1 MRIVIARLNHETN
14 TFSPILTPLAAFR
27 PTWGERAVDES
38 RGMKAAL
45 GAFHAYAERV
55 GAEISC
61 PLIAHAWPSGPVDD
75 SAFEAMSTAILAD
88 VSKGCDMILL
98 DLHGAMVTQSYD
110 DGEGELLSRVRNAAQ
125 GIPIGVALDLHGN
138 ITQRMIENCDALAG
152 FKTYPHVDMVETG
165 ELVCSIME
173 RIRRGEPRPRIAL
186 AQPPLIAHT
195 LAMNTTVPGA
205 MAEVI
210 DCAVRAERQPGVLA
224 VSFFGGFPAADIH
237 DAGASIVA
245 VTEHHLSPHE
255 IAEDIARQAWSRR
268 EGFVYDQKPLGQSIS
283 LASAAARRFGTGPVL
298 MLDHGD
304 NCMSGGTCENMDVLQ
319 AALKAGLTGIVAGP
333 INDRGVVAQAFAAGM
348 GAEIE
353 IEVGNKIFADGF
365 SPPDPSLKLKGRISA
380 LGDGRYTISGPIYTG
395 MVCDMGRSAVID
407 TGTARVLICEEAHE
421 PWDQAVFTSLG
432 IEPQSATYLILK
444 SRMYC
449 RPVFEPL
456 AKAVIECAGGGVTG
470 SDYSLFPFRKL
481 RRPIYPID
489 ADATWEQPDG

>member
-1 MRIVIARLNHETN
+1 MHIVIARLNHETN
-14 TFSPILTPLAAFR
+14 TFSPIPTPIAAFR
-27 PTWGERAVDES
+27 PTWGEQALEES

-45 GAFHAYAERV
+45 GAFHAYAERL
-55 GAEISC
+55 GAQISC
-61 PLIAHAWPSGPVDD
+61 PLIAHAWPSGPVHD

-98 DLHGAMVTQSYD
+98 DLHGAMVTQSHD
-110 DGEGELLSRVRNAAQ
+110 DGEGELLSRIRNTAP
-125 GIPIGVALDLHGN
+125 GVPIGVALDLHGN
-138 ITQRMIENCDALAG
+138 ITPRMIANCDALAG
-152 FKTYPHVDMVETG
+152 FKTYPHVDMFETG

-173 RIRRGEPRPRIAL
+173 RIRCGEPRPRMAL

-195 LAMNTTVPGA
+195 LMMNTTVPGA

-210 DCAVRAERQPGVLA
+210 DYAIRAERQPGVLA
-224 VSFFGGFPAADIH
+224 VSFFGGFPASDIH
-237 DAGASIVA
+237 EAGASIVA
-245 VTEHHLSPHE
+245 VTEHHLSPVNV
-255 IAEDIARQAWSRR
+255 ADDVASQAWSRR
-268 EGFVYDQKPLGQSIS
+268 QGFVYDQKTLGHSIS
-283 LASAAARRFGTGPVL
+283 LASAAAHRSGNGPVL
-298 MLDHGD
+298 LLDHGD

-319 AALKAGLTGIVAGP
+319 AALKAGLTGVVAGP
-333 INDRGVVAQAFAAGM
+333 INDRGAVAQAFAAGL

-353 IEVGNKIFADGF
+353 IEVGNKIFTEGF
-365 SPPDPSLKLKGRISA
+365 SPPHPSLKLKGRISA
-380 LGDGRYTISGPIYTG
+380 LGNGRYTISGPIYTG

-407 TGTARVLICEEAHE
+407 TGTARVLISEETHE
-421 PWDQAVFTSLG
+421 PWDEAVFTSLG
-432 IEPQSATYLILK
+432 IEPRSATYLILK

-489 ADATWEQPDG
+489 ADATWGQSDG